1 MAQIARIAEFR
12 QEMKNWR
19 QDIHANPEL
28 GFEENRT
35 SDLVA
40 QLLTSFGMEV
50 HRGLGHTGVV
60 GVLKGSSG
68 NNAIG
73 LRADMDALPILEEN
87 TFEYK
92 SRDDGVMH
100 ACGHDGHTAM
110 LLGAAKYLAETKNF
124 SGTVYFIFQPAEEG
138 LGGASA
144 MIKDGLFEKF
154 PVDGVYGLHNWPG
167 LKVGEFAVRP
177 GPMMAACDEFE
188 ITVTGEGA
196 HGAMPHLGI
205 DPVVCATDIVSSL
218 QTIVSRVNDP
228 LEAAVVSVTKIH
240 GGDAFNVIP
249 KQVDLAGTVRSFKDS
264 VQQNV
269 ESGILRIAK
278 NVASAHRCTANI
290 TYTHQFPTTV
300 NHKTETSLA
309 IKAATQL
316 VGRDRIYQN
325 LPPCMGSEDFSYM
338 LNERPGSYIWMGN
351 AGDPGGC
358 FLHNP
363 KYDFNDESLVF
374 GASYWAYLVQTIQPS
389 PNKLNQ

>member
-1 MAQIARIAEFR
+1 MAQIARITEFQ
-12 QEMKNWR
+12 QEIQNWR

-28 GFEENRT
+28 GFKENRT

-40 QLLTSFGMEV
+40 QLLTSFGLEV
-50 HRGLGHTGVV
+50 HRGLGQTGVI

-205 DPVVCATDIVSSL
+205 DPVVCAADIVSSL
-218 QTIVSRVNDP
+218 QTIVSRVSDP

-249 KQVDLAGTVRSFKDS
+249 KQVDLAGTVRSF
-264 VQQNV
+264 
-269 ESGILRIAK
+269 
-278 NVASAHRCTANI
+278 
-290 TYTHQFPTTV
+290 
-300 NHKTETSLA
+300 
-309 IKAATQL
+309 
-316 VGRDRIYQN
+316 
-325 LPPCMGSEDFSYM
+325 
-338 LNERPGSYIWMGN
+338 
-351 AGDPGGC
+351 
-358 FLHNP
+358 
-363 KYDFNDESLVF
+363 
-374 GASYWAYLVQTIQPS
+374 
-389 PNKLNQ
+389 

>member
-1 MAQIARIAEFR
+1 MAQIARITEFQ
-12 QEMKNWR
+12 QEIQNWR

-28 GFEENRT
+28 GFKENRT

-40 QLLTSFGMEV
+40 QLLTSFGLEV
-50 HRGLGHTGVV
+50 HRGLGQTGVI

-124 SGTVYFIFQPAEEG
+124 SGTVFFIFQPAEEG

-205 DPVVCATDIVSSL
+205 DPVVCAADIVSSL
-218 QTIVSRVNDP
+218 QTIVSRVSDP

-290 TYTHQFPTTV
+290 TYTHQFPATV
-300 NHKTETSLA
+300 NHETETLLA
-309 IKAATQL
+309 TKAATEL
-316 VGRDRIYQN
+316 VGKDRIHHN

-338 LNERPGSYIWMGN
+338 LNKRPGSYIWMGN
-351 AGDPGGC
+351 SGDPGGC

-363 KYDFNDESLVF
+363 KYDFNDESLVW
-374 GASYWAYLVQTIQPS
+374 GASYWAYLVQTIQPNTNELS
-389 PNKLNQ
+389 Q